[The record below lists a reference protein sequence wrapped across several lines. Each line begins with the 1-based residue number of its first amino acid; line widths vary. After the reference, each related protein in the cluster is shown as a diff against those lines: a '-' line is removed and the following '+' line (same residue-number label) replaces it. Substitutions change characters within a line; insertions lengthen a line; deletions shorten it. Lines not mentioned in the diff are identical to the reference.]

1 MAGEHEEEEM
11 RRERRRCV
19 RVWLCVCSGA
29 HIGLLEKCRSYAIRL
44 AVLCQAQIDG
54 AAAASAL
61 IRTHHAKVDRLVQSV
76 AIFGSC
82 PRAGACAADAVD
94 E

>member
-1 MAGEHEEEEM
+1 MCACG
-11 RRERRRCV
+11 C
-19 RVWLCVCSGA
+19 CVCSGA

-61 IRTHHAKVDRLVQSV
+61 IRTHHAKL
-76 AIFGSC
+76 IGSYRASPFWASSTVGRA
-82 PRAGACAADAVD
+82 PRMRSTSRRACCLAFA
-94 E
+94 